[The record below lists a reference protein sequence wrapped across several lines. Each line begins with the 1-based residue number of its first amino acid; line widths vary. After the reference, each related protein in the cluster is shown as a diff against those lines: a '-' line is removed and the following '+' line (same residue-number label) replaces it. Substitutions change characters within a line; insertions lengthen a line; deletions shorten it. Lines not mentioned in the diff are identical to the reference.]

1 MNSMS
6 STLSRMSAS
15 DIVIKGELPV
25 SPSRGAAHGRL
36 VSQDQSTVRGG
47 DGGTVGRT
55 AVRPNNSRWQ
65 DDPDDDKDVFEDDP
79 RVQGRGEEGA
89 ELGEELDDRTMLDS
103 VILPIIASVSF
114 LHLGSF
120 SISWHVWT
128 KHLELN
134 GTS

>member
-15 DIVIKGELPV
+15 DIVIKGEVPV
-25 SPSRGAAHGRL
+25 SPSRGAAAIHGRL

-55 AVRPNNSRWQ
+55 AAVRPNNSRWQ

-79 RVQGRGEEGA
+79 RVQGRAEEGA
-89 ELGEELDDRTMLDS
+89 EPGEELDDRTMLDS

-114 LHLGSF
+114 Y
-120 SISWHVWT
+120 
-128 KHLELN
+128 
-134 GTS
+134 